1 MRNLLKQL
9 KKGSREIRLT
19 VEEKSVM
26 RRALVQF
33 ARENPIMHT
42 AEAKHSRAVVSPYS
56 FMRKARGFKIVSATV
71 IGGILIGGTVSFAAE
86 GALPGNMLYPV
97 KTEVNERVRSMVA
110 VTPQAKAVWE
120 VALVERRLS
129 EMKEVGLMETVPL
142 ETKEVARANVKK
154 YTERAQKRIVE
165 LDDNNDDDDDEEVA
179 LIMAENLAR
188 ILQIHETM
196 LLEDID
202 KNTDEDDEELLRDD
216 DNDNDNDGDKKNNIE
231 VKKSSTLKKESE
243 RVRATVPMGT
253 SSLKVKNTVDI
264 REREKRQDE
273 DHDDDEEDDDT
284 DSERRKKRDTKSLEK
299 TVDDIREVRE
309 NLEKRNRERKA
320 EYERRKETRKEE
332 EEKDTDDE
340 ERKTYISIP
349 SSESER

>member
-19 VEEKSVM
+19 GDEKSAM
-26 RRALVQF
+26 RQALVQF

-56 FMRKARGFKIVSATV
+56 FMRKARGLKILSATV

-86 GALPGNMLYPV
+86 GALPGNVLYPV
-97 KTEVNERVRSMVA
+97 KTEINERVRSMA
-110 VTPQAKAVWE
+110 SVTPQAKAGWDV
-120 VALVERRLS
+120 VLVERRLS
-129 EMKEVGLMETVPL
+129 EMKEVGLMETVSL

-165 LDDNNDDDDDEEVA
+165 LDDSDDDEGA
-179 LIMAENLAR
+179 LMVAENLAR
-188 ILQIHETM
+188 ILQAHETI

-202 KNTDEDDEELLRDD
+202 TNADDDDEETLNGE
-216 DNDNDNDGDKKNNIE
+216 DNDTDKKNNVEI
-231 VKKSSTLKKESE
+231 KKSSTLKKESE
-243 RVRATVPMGT
+243 RVRTAVST
-253 SSLKVKNTVDI
+253 STS
-264 REREKRQDE
+264 REREERQDE
-273 DHDDDEEDDDT
+273 DVDNDRT
-284 DSERRKKRDTKSLEK
+284 KKRDTKSLEK

-309 NLEKRNRERKA
+309 NLEKRNKEKKA
-320 EYERRKETRKEE
+320 EYERRKEAREE
-332 EEKDTDDE
+332 EDEEKDANDE
-340 ERKTYISIP
+340 ERKTYISAP